1 MKVQRASSR
10 ATSLVV
16 MRLPVRVPV
25 LHRALLPTP
34 FSQAAPSIRQW
45 QVRVRPP
52 GPPNVVHGVQ
62 TLTPT
67 RIQVQVQ
74 VPVLVPWVVT

>member
-1 MKVQRASSR
+1 
-10 ATSLVV
+10 
-16 MRLPVRVPV
+16 MRRQVSVPV
-25 LHRALLPTP
+25 
-34 FSQAAPSIRQW
+34 